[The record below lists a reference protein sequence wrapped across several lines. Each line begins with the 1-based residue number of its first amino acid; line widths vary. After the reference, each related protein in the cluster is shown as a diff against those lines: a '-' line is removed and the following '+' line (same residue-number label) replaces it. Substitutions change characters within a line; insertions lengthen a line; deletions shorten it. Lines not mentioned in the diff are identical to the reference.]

1 MPKSRGR
8 RKSSGGKKQH
18 KPVRRSPLP
27 LRLSD
32 QVMRDARRQFGGSGE
47 LLTAEAWASSWL
59 GQAWLDAPITER
71 EPEQRL
77 CLEVVGRA
85 STTPS
90 PAGLAAV
97 AALERVAP
105 VDSRPM
111 LTGTVAILAETQPL
125 PAWHAASGHHP
136 VRAWRA
142 VDVWDSE
149 RVLFIAYDGP
159 TPHTLMAQ
167 IIETGGTMVD
177 KLGLLTPD
185 AATAWSDMRDD
196 DDIPMPLTVHDVS
209 AALTDLA
216 AALRTTDMTWP
227 RHDDED
233 FVELR
238 ALAWTRCRDHL
249 PDWPDHQ
256 PLPDTERTR
265 LLDTFTATAARGTG
279 PETADTIRSLAELFL
294 DYGENYITTGPLAW
308 SPGQA
313 ALFLADWLPRK
324 AVLDPDQRTLLPDV
338 LKQWVHFALTE
349 RGVEPRWIAPVIDA
363 VDLHLHDF
371 QDAFDDHTAWG
382 PAKQIT
388 ALLTSRGIGPTDQ
401 DAVDAA
407 LRTLNAERL
416 ARQLI
421 QHPPIHNS

>member
-32 QVMRDARRQFGGSGE
+32 QVMRDARRHFGGNDE

-59 GQAWLDAPITER
+59 GRAWLEAPLTER

-77 CLEVVGRA
+77 CLEVTGRA

-97 AALERVAP
+97 AAMERVAP

-111 LTGTVAILAETQPL
+111 LAGTVGILAETQPL
-125 PAWHAASGHHP
+125 PAWHTSAGHHP

-142 VDVWDSE
+142 VDVWGSE

-177 KLGLLTPD
+177 KLGLLLPD
-185 AATAWSDMRDD
+185 AATAWSGMRDD
-196 DDIPMPLTVHDVS
+196 DDIPMPLTDYDVS
-209 AALTDLA
+209 AALADLA
-216 AALRTTDMTWP
+216 GALRMTDMTWP
-227 RHDDED
+227 RHDDGD

-238 ALAWTRCRDHL
+238 ALAWARCRDHL
-249 PDWPDHQ
+249 PDWPEHE
-256 PLPDTERTR
+256 PLPDTERAR
-265 LLDTFTATAARGTG
+265 LLNAFTTTATHNTD

-294 DYGENYITTGPLAW
+294 DYGEGYITVGPLAW
-308 SPGQA
+308 SPGHA

-324 AVLDPDQRTLLPDV
+324 AVLDHDQRALLPDA
-338 LKQWVHFALTE
+338 LKRWVDFALTE
-349 RGVEPRWIAPVIDA
+349 RGIEPRWITPVIEA
-363 VDLHLHDF
+363 VDLHLSDF

-382 PAKQIT
+382 PAKQIAT
-388 ALLTSRGIGPTDQ
+388 LLTSRGIDPNDQ
-401 DAVDAA
+401 DAVDNAI
-407 LRTLNAERL
+407 RTLNAERL
-416 ARQLI
+416 ARQLT
-421 QHPPIHNS
+421 QPPIHNS

>member
-8 RKSSGGKKQH
+8 RKSSGGKK

-27 LRLSD
+27 PRLSD
-32 QVMRDARRQFGGSGE
+32 QVMRDARRFDTSGE
-47 LLTAEAWASSWL
+47 MLTAEAWASSWL
-59 GQAWLDAPITER
+59 GQAWLDAPLTER
-71 EPEQRL
+71 DPEHRL

-97 AALERVAP
+97 AAMERVAP
-105 VDSRPM
+105 PDSRPM
-111 LTGTVAILAETQPL
+111 LSGTVDILAETQPL
-125 PAWHAASGHHP
+125 PAWHTAQAHQP

-167 IIETGGTMVD
+167 ITEAGGTMVD

-185 AATAWSDMRDD
+185 AATAWSGMRDD
-196 DDIPMPLTVHDVS
+196 DDVPMPLTGCEVS
-209 AALTDLA
+209 AALADLA

-238 ALAWTRCRDHL
+238 ALAWARCRDHL

-256 PLPDTERTR
+256 PLPDAERAH
-265 LLDTFTATAARGTG
+265 LLDAFTTTGDTG

-324 AVLDPDQRTLLPDV
+324 AVLDHDQRNLLPDI
-338 LKQWVHFALTE
+338 LKQWVRFALTE
-349 RGVEPRWIAPVIDA
+349 RGVEPRWIAPVIAA
-363 VDLHLHDF
+363 VDIHLPDFHD
-371 QDAFDDHTAWG
+371 ASDDHSAWG
-382 PAKQIT
+382 PAKQIA
-388 ALLTSRGIGPTDQ
+388 ALLTSRGIDPTDR
-401 DAVDAA
+401 DAVDTAI
-407 LRTLNAERL
+407 RTLNAERL
-416 ARQLI
+416 ARQLT
-421 QHPPIHNS
+421 QHPPTHNS